1 MRPPAN
7 LHAIVVFGRFERLR
21 VFPTAED
28 AEDHRCAQIKRLKD
42 FPEAAEVWEDA
53 EVISYKRVPK
63 FRKKK

>member
-1 MRPPAN
+1 MRPPPN

-28 AEDHRCAQIKRLKD
+28 AEAHRYAQIKRLKD
-42 FPEAAEVWEDA
+42 FPEAAEVWKEA